1 MLKIKSTALSRTA
14 IVLTACLMTGASAS
28 AQPLKHVTLAVG
40 TSVLSVGYPMD
51 TLPKTL
57 GYWRAEGYDVDVEPV
72 GTSLQAIQ
80 QMVAGNADF
89 AQVNASAIIQ
99 SDVNNQLSVRVLMA
113 NGVTDWTI
121 AVPPAS
127 EIHTIA
133 DLKGKTIGV
142 FSAVS
147 TGGWL
152 LNHSLKET
160 GLTNDSASINYL
172 PLGLGAAPV
181 EALRRGEV
189 DALIYW
195 ATAIASFRNAG
206 LALRDITPPEWRA
219 YPDYSLAAMQATIS
233 KDPDMVA
240 AISRGVA
247 KATLY
252 ALANPECAV
261 KLHWKYY
268 PATKPS
274 GMDDPSALR
283 MDVTTISAQLSTL
296 ADGYKLNGGK
306 RWGATDPGGLDRLQ
320 TFLKEA
326 GLIKQILPA
335 DTYLTA
341 IPDFYERVNDFDA
354 EKIRAAARNCE
365 VDE

>member
-1 MLKIKSTALSRTA
+1 MMMYTALSRA
-14 IVLTACLMTGASAS
+14 GIMLIACLTIGASAN
-28 AQPLKHVTLAVG
+28 AQRLKHVTLAVG

-51 TLPKTL
+51 TLPRTL
-57 GYWRAEGYDVDVEPV
+57 GYWKAEGYDVDVQPV

-99 SDVNNQLSVRVLMA
+99 SDVINQLSVRVLMA

-121 AVPPAS
+121 AVPSAS
-127 EIHTIA
+127 DIHTIA

-152 LNHSLKET
+152 LNHSLKEI
-160 GLTNDSASINYL
+160 GLTSETVNINYL

-181 EALRRGEV
+181 EAMRRGEV

-206 LALRDITPPEWRA
+206 LPLREITPPDWRT
-219 YPDYSLAAMQATIS
+219 YPDYSLAAMQATIA
-233 KDPDMVA
+233 KDPDMVV

-247 KATLY
+247 KATVY

-268 PATKPS
+268 PATKPT
-274 GMDDPSALR
+274 GIDDATALR
-283 MDVTTISAQLSTL
+283 MDVTTIGAQLSTL
-296 ADGYKLNGGK
+296 ADGFKLNGGK
-306 RWGATDPGGLDRLQ
+306 RWGATDPGGFDRLQ
-320 TFLKEA
+320 TFLKDA
-326 GLIKQILPA
+326 GLIKQTLPA

-341 IPDFYERVNDFDA
+341 IPEFYERVNDFDI
-354 EKIRAAARNCE
+354 EKIRVAAGKCGVGE
-365 VDE
+365 

>member
-1 MLKIKSTALSRTA
+1 MTMRFTALCRTG
-14 IVLTACLMTGASAS
+14 IMLTACLVSGANAN

-57 GYWRAEGYDVDVEPV
+57 GYWRTEGYDVDVEPV

-89 AQVNASAIIQ
+89 AQVNASAVIQ
-99 SDVNNQLSVRVLMA
+99 SDVTNQLSVRVLMA

-121 AVPPAS
+121 AVPSAS
-127 EIHTIA
+127 DIHTVA
-133 DLKGKTIGV
+133 DMKGKTIGV

-152 LNHSLKET
+152 LNHSLREI
-160 GLTNDSASINYL
+160 GLTSETANINYL

-181 EALRRGEV
+181 EAMRRGEV

-206 LALRDITPPEWRA
+206 LPLREITPPEWRT
-219 YPDYSLAAMQATIS
+219 YPDYSLAAMQGTIA
-233 KDPDMVA
+233 KDPDVVV

-247 KATLY
+247 KATVY

-268 PATKPS
+268 PATKPTAV
-274 GMDDPSALR
+274 DEATALR
-283 MDVTTISAQLSTL
+283 MDVTTIGAQLSTL
-296 ADGYKLNGGK
+296 ADGFKLNGGK
-306 RWGATDPGGLDRLQ
+306 LWGYADPAAFTRLVE
-320 TFLKEA
+320 FLA
-326 GLIKQILPA
+326 AAKQIDKTMPA
-335 DTYLTA
+335 KDLIVG
-341 IPDFYERVNDFDA
+341 IPDFYAKVNDFDVKA
-354 EKIRAAARNCE
+354 VEDSAKACK
-365 VDE
+365 V